1 MITEEQQNLTKR
13 NRWDI
18 KYQIL
23 HNEWTE
29 LDCSCEVTP
38 EELQEHLMVAHQ
50 NQVPVNRK
58 GQSAMVFSSA
68 MYIYGGYIDM
78 IGSSQEFWKLDFD
91 TKLWT
96 LLDCIQMEVGPG
108 PRHSHSAM
116 TVLDC
121 MYLFGGLREQR
132 DLWRWN
138 STCHS
143 WSCLKAM
150 SGPSL

>member
-1 MITEEQQNLTKR
+1 
-13 NRWDI
+13 
-18 KYQIL
+18 
-23 HNEWTE
+23 
-29 LDCSCEVTP
+29 
-38 EELQEHLMVAHQ
+38 
-50 NQVPVNRK
+50 
-58 GQSAMVFSSA
+58 

-143 WSCLKAM
+143 WSCLNAM
-150 SGPSL
+150 SGPSKLVGHSAYSCPYHKSTATMGQSVYNIDISKPLTHKTPCTLSAI